1 MLSDGPKQSH
11 QPACRYDWVHLPESQ
26 KQPRSWDPAGKH
38 NLTFEGLEAVPAGS
52 SSAMQRV
59 PLMSAPGRAT
69 RQISLDRLLTRDEG
83 SSVHRNQEN
92 QCTHTREMTGFSCS
106 VQFSEGSKSML
117 SNWILTYQAS
127 NTICVHVMYKINERI
142 YIFVEACAWPP
153 PLGSVD
159 WDQRIILF

>member
-1 MLSDGPKQSH
+1 MLPVGPIQSH
-11 QPACRYDWVHLPESQ
+11 RPDHTCTRVHLPKSP
-26 KQPRSWDPAGKH
+26 KQPKLSKPAGKY
-38 NLTFEGLEAVPAGS
+38 NLTFEGLEAVAAGS

-106 VQFSEGSKSML
+106 VQFSEGSKSMF

-127 NTICVHVMYKINERI
+127 NTICVHIMYR
-142 YIFVEACAWPP
+142 V
-153 PLGSVD
+153 
-159 WDQRIILF
+159 LFFNCSHPKFSKYKKKTKYQNCSHSKFSK